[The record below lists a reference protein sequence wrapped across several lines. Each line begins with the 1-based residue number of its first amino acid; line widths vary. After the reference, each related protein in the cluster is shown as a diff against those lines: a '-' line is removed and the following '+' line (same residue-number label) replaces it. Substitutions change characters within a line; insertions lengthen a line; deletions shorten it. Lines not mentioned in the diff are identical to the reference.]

1 MNIFDSVRE
10 KIDNFVSQKGKLAA
24 IVIALLV
31 AFFILGVAVMICTP
45 SQKSKK
51 RKPLPDLS
59 TQFTPNQEFEKPE
72 EGSLIEDYYFSRVA
86 KDKWSEEEK
95 DEYFEIPSN
104 KKFQE
109 LKDSNNRLVQ
119 EILED
124 TP

>member
-59 TQFTPNQEFEKPE
+59 TQFTPNQEFEKPKKCAIIK
-72 EGSLIEDYYFSRVA
+72 SYIELLR
-86 KDKWSEEEK
+86 
-95 DEYFEIPSN
+95 
-104 KKFQE
+104 
-109 LKDSNNRLVQ
+109 
-119 EILED
+119 
-124 TP
+124 

>member
-51 RKPLPDLS
+51 RKQKNRRLTGAMRRCRLIGG
-59 TQFTPNQEFEKPE
+59 QF
-72 EGSLIEDYYFSRVA
+72 FSC
-86 KDKWSEEEK
+86 S
-95 DEYFEIPSN
+95 IISCPSA
-104 KKFQE
+104 F
-109 LKDSNNRLVQ
+109 
-119 EILED
+119 
-124 TP
+124 